1 MWTRGKDH
9 VWYPST
15 FLEWCCTT
23 FLFSITVLVFE
34 RKVELSV
41 QEGEDEEQIKLVER
55 NGEEGWLPVQRDSDH
70 AS

>member
-23 FLFSITVLVFE
+23 FLFSIAVVVVEKNVEVL
-34 RKVELSV
+34 V
-41 QEGEDEEQIKLVER
+41 QEGEGEEQIQWFEC
-55 NGEEGWLPVQRDSDH
+55 NGEEGLPVQRDSDH